1 MFRELNT
8 GDFKRLLLVV
18 TVLKLLV
25 CVFTGQGPAE
35 TEGRLPWA
43 FVTPPPASLCPSCP
57 RLLGPLVYCACFLG
71 YFLVSLVS
79 MQGALD
85 ISCVVWCVFYRSEEL
100 CGTKTSSSE
109 FLLRKVLFLLLLQ
122 PRSETLLY
130 FSVVTWIVSGKS
142 GWGQFEYFQR
152 KYTLKPT
159 C

>member
-79 MQGALD
+79 MQSALD

-109 FLLRKVLFLLLLQ
+109 FLLRKVV
-122 PRSETLLY
+122 
-130 FSVVTWIVSGKS
+130 SVVTTTQIRDSLVFFSGDLNCQ
-142 GWGQFEYFQR
+142 W
-152 KYTLKPT
+152 
-159 C
+159 